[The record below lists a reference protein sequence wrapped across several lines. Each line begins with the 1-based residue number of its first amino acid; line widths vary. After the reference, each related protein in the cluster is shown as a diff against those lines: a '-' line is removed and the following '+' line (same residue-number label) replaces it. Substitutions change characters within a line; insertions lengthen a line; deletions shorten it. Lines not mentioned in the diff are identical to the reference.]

1 MEKMCSIGLQIF
13 GATEIPF
20 SKNKSLDDY
29 EVIFFDPA
37 AIVKFARSAATM
49 GFTGGER
56 TPEEDASRQIDLYFE
71 HWTKEFSLAL
81 NAGKVII
88 VVACP
93 NYFIKYA
100 KKANSGGWHILEKN
114 IYSVLGLE
122 QLSTKIIE
130 GEVVI
135 NRKSDIQA
143 LLESIVSNMNYCV
156 SFEDVEN
163 IQNSQIV
170 LETKGKRPVGIFI
183 RSDSNRGKILIVPKP
198 LDLESFYEEEKYQ
211 KISKLLTQMGSQLY
225 RMQEGLKE
233 VPPEWVVRY
242 KTKEEQNLTR
252 QLKDL
257 ENKRCA
263 IDNEISATND
273 KINNEAIY
281 KYLLFG
287 NGKNLEDA
295 VILALQTMGIKASRY
310 RFAKKDL
317 EIDVLAEIDGNILM
331 GECEGKDNKDVD
343 KTKLSQL
350 LTNKVEYY
358 DEPKV
363 SLDKPIKAV
372 LFGNPMRLK
381 APSSRTLDFTKACK
395 AIAVHNQV
403 ALVKTVDLY
412 KVATYVH
419 DNKDKKFAK
428 LCIEAIMDTTCG
440 IVSFPK
446 IPVSEKK
453 HD

>member
-1 MEKMCSIGLQIF
+1 MEKICSIGLNIF
-13 GATEIPF
+13 GASEIPF
-20 SKNKSLDDY
+20 LKQKSLDDY
-29 EVIFFDPA
+29 DVVFFNPLVIHT
-37 AIVKFARSAATM
+37 FAQNADTM
-49 GFTGGER
+49 DFQNGDR
-56 TPEEDASRQIDLYFE
+56 TPDEDSSKQIDQYFE
-71 HWTKEFSLAL
+71 HWTKEFMLAL
-81 NAGKVII
+81 NAGKAII
-88 VVACP
+88 VAACP
-93 NYFIKYA
+93 NYVIKYA
-100 KKANSGGWHILEKN
+100 KRANSGGWHILEKN

-122 QLSTKIIE
+122 KLSTKIIE
-130 GEVVI
+130 GEEVI
-135 NRKSDIQA
+135 TRKSGIQV
-143 LLESIVSNMNYCV
+143 LLESVVPNMNYCV
-156 SFEDVEN
+156 SFENIEN
-163 IQNSQIV
+163 VQNSEVV
-170 LETKGKRPVGIFI
+170 LETKGKRPVGLFI
-183 RSDSNRGKILIVPKP
+183 KSDGNRGKILIVPKP
-198 LDLESFYEEEKYQ
+198 LDLELFYEEEKYQ
-211 KISKLLTQMGSQLY
+211 KISKLLTQMGRQLY
-225 RMQEGLKE
+225 RLQECIKE
-233 VPPEWVVRY
+233 IPPEWVFRY
-242 KTKEEQNLTR
+242 KTKEEQILTN

-257 ENKRCA
+257 ENKKCA

-273 KINNEAIY
+273 KINNESVY

-317 EIDVLAEIDGNILM
+317 EIDVLAEVDGNILM
-331 GECEGKDNKDVD
+331 GECEGKDSKDVD

-363 SLDKPIKAV
+363 DPNKPIKEV

-428 LCIEAIMDTTCG
+428 LCIEAIMNTSCG

-446 IPVSEKK
+446 IPTSEKIS
-453 HD
+453 